1 MTTRILL
8 VRHGATVLTAEDRFA
23 GSTDVPLG
31 EEGRQ
36 QVRHLA
42 LRLATEPLTAIYSS
56 PMARTLETA
65 QVVAEPHRLPVRL
78 SPGLREI
85 DHGHWEGL
93 TRREAVTRYPDEYA
107 EWEAHPLHAAP
118 AGGEN
123 GQAVLTRARAALDAI
138 VSTHPGE
145 HVLVVSHK
153 ATIRLL
159 VADLLG
165 LDTNSYRSRLDQQPA
180 SLNIIDVGA
189 DGHGNLVLYNDVS
202 HYGPWHG
209 HLDIDASAYWPTAA
223 VVGAAFRRPRAT
235 TRRRPSP
242 SRD

>member
-31 EEGRQ
+31 DQGRHQ
-36 QVRHLA
+36 ASQLSV
-42 LRLATEPLTAIYSS
+42 RLADEPIAAVYSS
-56 PMARTLETA
+56 PLARTRETA
-65 QVVAEPHRLPVRL
+65 QLLAAPHRLPVRL

-93 TRREAVTRYPDEYA
+93 TRLEAATRYPDEYTA
-107 EWEAHPLHAAP
+107 WEARPLHAAP
-118 AGGEN
+118 ARGEN
-123 GQAVLTRARAALDAI
+123 GLAVLTRARDAFDRI
-138 VSTHPGE
+138 VRTHPGE

-165 LDTNSYRSRLDQQPA
+165 LDANAYRRRLDQQPA
-180 SLNIIDVGA
+180 SLNILDVDD
-189 DGHGNLVLYNDVS
+189 DGHAQLVLYNDVS
-202 HYGPWHG
+202 HY
-209 HLDIDASAYWPTAA
+209 ASAQA
-223 VVGAAFRRPRAT
+223 GLK
-235 TRRRPSP
+235 TRGYGVAERV
-242 SRD
+242 